1 MSGRLDGKIAL
12 ISGIASGQGR
22 AAALLF
28 AREGAVVVGCDLNP
42 SGGRRTVEEI
52 RAAGGRGEFLEADA
66 ADEKD
71 VERWVAAAVE
81 RFGGVDVL
89 YNNAALTNFVEL
101 TEMDLATW
109 QWALRAELDVVFL
122 ACKHAIPW
130 MRRRGGGSIIN
141 TASISAL
148 VSTELPGLRG
158 GMAHAAGK
166 AGVIGF
172 TRSLAQEYARDHVRA
187 NVICPGPI
195 ETPSM
200 GPLLEDPS
208 YLEAILS
215 KVLVGRMGKP
225 EDIAYCALYLASDE
239 ASFVTA
245 AVFTIDG
252 GWTAH

>member
-1 MSGRLDGKIAL
+1 VSGRLDGKVAL

-22 AAALLF
+22 AAAILF
-28 AREGAVVVGCDLNP
+28 AREGASVVGCDLNTA
-42 SGGRRTVEEI
+42 GGKRTVDEI
-52 RAAGGRGEFLEADA
+52 AAAGGAAEFVEANAMDEDGVRAWVDA
-66 ADEKD
+66 A
-71 VERWVAAAVE
+71 AS

-101 TEMDLATW
+101 VDMDLGSW
-109 QWALRAELDVVFL
+109 QWAIRAELDVVFL
-122 ACKHAIPW
+122 GCKHAIPE
-130 MRRRGGGSIIN
+130 MRRRGGGSVIN
-141 TASISAL
+141 TASISGL

-172 TRSLAQEYARDHVRA
+172 TRSVAHEYARDHVRA

-200 GPLLEDPS
+200 GPLLENEAYRD
-208 YLEAILS
+208 AILS

-225 EDIAYCALYLASDE
+225 EDVAYLALYLASDE
-239 ASFVTA
+239 SSFVTA